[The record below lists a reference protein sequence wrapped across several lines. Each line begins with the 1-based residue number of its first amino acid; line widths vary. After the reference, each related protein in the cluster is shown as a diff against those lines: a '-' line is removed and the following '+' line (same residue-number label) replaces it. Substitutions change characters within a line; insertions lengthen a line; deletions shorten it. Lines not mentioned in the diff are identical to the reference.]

1 MAAVIPK
8 ILLIS
13 FRKMDD
19 CDTFSIFMKPQLIKT
34 AATLLATTTLSIG
47 IALAAPYAEGSKVES
62 FSAKDQH
69 EQAFTLKPAETK
81 FLLVSHDMETGKKAN
96 AALNALGK
104 DYLGTKKAV
113 YVANIHGMPGI
124 GRMFAMPKM
133 KKYVHRIILGDDAA
147 LIAKFP
153 EQKDKVT
160 VLKLSDGTVTSV
172 SYWTPGLEKPDE
184 VLK

>member
-1 MAAVIPK
+1 MNPAHIPNTMIIRLITFAAAV
-8 ILLIS
+8 
-13 FRKMDD
+13 
-19 CDTFSIFMKPQLIKT
+19 
-34 AATLLATTTLSIG
+34 LSLG
-47 IALAAPYAEGSKVES
+47 IAHAAPYAAGAKVES
-62 FSAKDQH
+62 FTAKDQH
-69 EQAFTLKPAETK
+69 EQAFTFKPEKTK

-104 DYLGTKKAV
+104 DYLGTQKAV

-133 KKYVHRIILGDDAA
+133 RKYVHRIILGDDEA

-160 VLKLSDGTVTSV
+160 VLNLDGGKVAAI
-172 SYWTPGLEKPDE
+172 SYWSPANESLEDA
-184 VLK
+184 LK

>member
-1 MAAVIPK
+1 MIRAHFPNIMIARHLRPAAG
-8 ILLIS
+8 
-13 FRKMDD
+13 
-19 CDTFSIFMKPQLIKT
+19 
-34 AATLLATTTLSIG
+34 LLATAALS
-47 IALAAPYAEGSKVES
+47 LSCVFAAPYEAGSQVQT
-62 FSAKDQH
+62 FAAKDQH
-69 EQAFTLKPAETK
+69 EQAFTFKPAETK

-104 DYLGTKKAV
+104 DYLGSKKAV

-133 KKYVHRIILGDDAA
+133 KKYAHRIILGDDES

-160 VLKLSDGTVTSV
+160 ILKLNGGKV
-172 SYWTPGLEKPDE
+172 SSIAYWNPGAEPLDPL
-184 VLK
+184 LK